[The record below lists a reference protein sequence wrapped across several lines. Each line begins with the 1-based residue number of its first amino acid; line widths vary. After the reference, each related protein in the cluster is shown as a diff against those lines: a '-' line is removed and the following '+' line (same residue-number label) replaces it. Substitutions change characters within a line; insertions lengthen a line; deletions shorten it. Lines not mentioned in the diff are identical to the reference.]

1 MTEGKEQ
8 GRRAGPGAI
17 FWCTVV
23 AWFALDQATKYAALT
38 WLRDGPPLV
47 IIPNFLQFIF
57 STNTGA
63 AFGVLRNS
71 PALPVLTVLIL
82 FWMIWLGRNL
92 DWSDRWAQIGAG
104 MVLAGAAGNLC
115 DRARLGHVVDFIDF
129 FIAKW
134 DWHYATFNI
143 ADTGICVGLVLV
155 LWSETKRGT
164 KKDDSSS
171 ARGAGVE
178 TREERGDS
186 GTQLSGARD
195 PGHR

>member
-1 MTEGKEQ
+1 MKETDKPAR
-8 GRRAGPGAI
+8 GTGPGAA
-17 FWCTVV
+17 FWLTV
-23 AWFALDQATKYAALT
+23 AGWFALDQATKYAAVV
-38 WLRDGPPLV
+38 WLRDRPPFV
-47 IIPNFLQFIF
+47 IIPDFFQFIF

-92 DWSDRWAQIGAG
+92 DWRDRLAQFGAG

-129 FIAKW
+129 FIAAW
-134 DWHYATFNI
+134 DWHYPTFNV

-155 LWSETKRGT
+155 LWSETRRGK
-164 KKDDSSS
+164 KKDDQ
-171 ARGAGVE
+171 AARRGAGTE
-178 TREERGDS
+178 AGQERGDS
-186 GTQLSGARD
+186 GA
-195 PGHR
+195 